1 MDGHSQGQNQSQ
13 RVVLIHDASG
23 GVRLKAVKWV
33 LDGFL
38 LKEGDAFTFVSVV
51 HQILH
56 PMGYNIRVDNSM
68 FGGANQRAI
77 DDEVAKKKKEYDD
90 NLQLTEISNLYQT
103 RKVDFK
109 IELVTGPIPKNAAV
123 DASKKCNAT
132 WVILDR
138 RMKKEKKHFLEK
150 LSCGIS
156 TMKDNDDIVDIRGP
170 RRKQQTL
177 IPYEKMLPV
186 DNTISTRKAH
196 DDQDLL
202 SIEFGSSCNN
212 QDVKIKDLSMLIE
225 KTTEEQDNSPINQVP
240 MLEEKV
246 KLDTM
251 LTTEEVNRNVE
262 IDGQSQRSFDEEVN
276 YGFGGTISQFHT
288 PLAATL
294 HTPYLFRHP
303 SLYQPN
309 PANTKMAD
317 KKPASRT
324 PAGDD
329 DSSSDSEET
338 FPEKSVPSQV
348 PNPVNSN
355 RLGQPDDDID
365 DSADAYFKKVTQVLE
380 SEEYKKLEESEEVN
394 DVDNIEDLYDFP
406 PDPENWKEEDLREI
420 WADAPPFLMKP
431 GWDPNWVDKDELEI
445 INEEIREGR
454 DPPIAPFYVPYR
466 KHYPVIPH
474 NHYDIRNAKSV
485 IEELD
490 RIEEFLTWHSFVF
503 ADGSTYE
510 GTVWDDLAHGKGVY
524 EAEQG
529 LVRYEG
535 EWLQNNPEGHGVLE
549 VDIPTDEP
557 VPGSEL
563 EAKMRAEGHIFK
575 RDFMSPDDKEWL
587 EKDIEDCVRFS
598 RGRREIPFYENEEW
612 VRQFGEKPEKGRYR
626 YAGQWKHGRMHGCG
640 VFELNERTT
649 YGRFYFGEFLEED
662 HGCDV
667 DVSALHS
674 GIAEV
679 AAAKARMFVNKPD
692 GMVREQRGPYSD
704 PQHPYFY
711 EGEDMWMAPGFINQF
726 FEVPDY
732 WKAYMEDVDEERQMW
747 INSFYKAPLRLP
759 MPAELEYWWE
769 NDESPEFILLNKEP
783 EPDLEDP
790 SKLVYT
796 EDPVILHTPT
806 GRIINYVDDEE
817 HGIRLFWQPP
827 LKDGE
832 EVDPSKV
839 EFLPLGDEELFE
851 RDDRNVL
858 EHMLTSAQDKCK
870 VMLEN
875 LEKRTEEKKNESDAK
890 LKLIE
895 TEIEIVEAESELKE
909 IIKEMDDELKRLE
922 KEEEKKMEME
932 MELEAEDADADEDE
946 PVEKSEEVSRVE
958 VKVDEV
964 REDDVKEDKVDVDDN
979 NDDDDVDADDDDEE
993 EDNDDEYTP
1002 PSFGSVMNDQNS
1014 KNGGRS
1020 SPFAASSMQ
1029 FGSSGLTSMVP
1040 SQLQRLFVAWK
1051 ESKLGK
1057 KSSLSSRVLA
1067 DQLTRKSSIRFERT
1081 FDQGLTLR
1089 AHHKV
1094 NKYITRSTL
1103 GIPFKQKASAHLQ
1116 RNTSEHKTQSLTWP
1130 CIRPNED
1137 SSILSLHVPV

>member
-1 MDGHSQGQNQSQ
+1 
-13 RVVLIHDASG
+13 
-23 GVRLKAVKWV
+23 
-33 LDGFL
+33 
-38 LKEGDAFTFVSVV
+38 
-51 HQILH
+51 
-56 PMGYNIRVDNSM
+56 
-68 FGGANQRAI
+68 
-77 DDEVAKKKKEYDD
+77 
-90 NLQLTEISNLYQT
+90 
-103 RKVDFK
+103 
-109 IELVTGPIPKNAAV
+109 
-123 DASKKCNAT
+123 
-132 WVILDR
+132 
-138 RMKKEKKHFLEK
+138 
-150 LSCGIS
+150 
-156 TMKDNDDIVDIRGP
+156 
-170 RRKQQTL
+170 
-177 IPYEKMLPV
+177 
-186 DNTISTRKAH
+186 
-196 DDQDLL
+196 
-202 SIEFGSSCNN
+202 
-212 QDVKIKDLSMLIE
+212 
-225 KTTEEQDNSPINQVP
+225 
-240 MLEEKV
+240 
-246 KLDTM
+246 
-251 LTTEEVNRNVE
+251 
-262 IDGQSQRSFDEEVN
+262 
-276 YGFGGTISQFHT
+276 
-288 PLAATL
+288 
-294 HTPYLFRHP
+294 
-303 SLYQPN
+303 
-309 PANTKMAD
+309 MAD

-324 PAGDD
+324 AAGED

-338 FPEKSVPSQV
+338 YPEKSVPAQV
-348 PNPVNSN
+348 PSPVNSN
-355 RLGQPDDDID
+355 RLGEPDDDID
-365 DSADAYFKKVTQVLE
+365 DSADAYFKKVSQILE
-380 SEEYKKLEESEEVN
+380 SDEYKKLEESEEVN
-394 DVDNIEDLYDFP
+394 DVDNIEELYDFP

-420 WADAPPFLMKP
+420 WADAPPFMMKP

-549 VDIPTDEP
+549 VDIPTYEP

-563 EAKMRAEGHIFK
+563 EAQMRAEGRIFK
-575 RDFMSPDDKEWL
+575 RDFMSPEDKEWL

-667 DVSALHS
+667 EVSALHS

-783 EPDLEDP
+783 EPDPEDP
-790 SKLVYT
+790 SKLVHT

-832 EVDPSKV
+832 EFDPSKI

-851 RDDRNVL
+851 RDDRNFL
-858 EHMLTSAQDKCK
+858 ERMLTSAQDKCK
-870 VMLEN
+870 LMLEN
-875 LEKRTEEKKNESDAK
+875 LEKRIEEKKKESDTK

-932 MELEAEDADADEDE
+932 LEAEDADADQDG
-946 PVEKSEEVSRVE
+946 PIEKSEEVSRVE

-964 REDDVKEDKVDVDDN
+964 KEDDVKKDGVDVDDN
-979 NDDDDVDADDDDEE
+979 NDDDDVDADDDDDDDD
-993 EDNDDEYTP
+993 EDNDDEDSP
-1002 PSFGSVMNDQNS
+1002 PGFGSVIKDQDQNS

-1029 FGSSGLTSMVP
+1029 FGSFGLASMVP

-1051 ESKLGK
+1051 ESKLHK
-1057 KSSLSSRVLA
+1057 KTSLPSSQGLT
-1067 DQLTRKSSIRFERT
+1067 DQRTRKSSIRFERT

-1089 AHHKV
+1089 AHYKV

-1103 GIPFKQKASAHLQ
+1103 GTPQKASAHLQ
-1116 RNTSEHKTQSLTWP
+1116 RNMSEHKTQSLTWP

-1137 SSILSLHVPV
+1137 LSILSLHVPV